1 MIRAFLASASLI
13 LLPVASPAAAQ
24 QQGASAQGGS
34 GSACKQNTKRR
45 RGSSM
50 LGSVLGGM
58 ASGALGGRLGGV
70 AAYIP
75 FNTVATLLT
84 DAIACKLDERE
95 QKQAAGATE
104 EAVRGGVG
112 TKSTWTS
119 SSRQGVSGSSTVL
132 AQTQTAGGGTC
143 MDVNDVIIVNGEET
157 TVSKRM
163 CRAPGSSGYTLSA

>member
-1 MIRAFLASASLI
+1 MIRVFLVSASL
-13 LLPVASPAAAQ
+13 LLVPVAAPAPAQ
-24 QQGASAQGGS
+24 EQGAQSPPAGS
-34 GSACKQNTKRR
+34 STCKNNPKKR

-50 LGSVLGGM
+50 FGSMLGGI
-58 ASGALGGRLGGV
+58 ASGALGGRLGGM
-70 AAYIP
+70 ASFIP
-75 FNTVATLLT
+75 FNTFATLLT
-84 DAIACKLDERE
+84 DAIACRLDEKE

-104 EAVRGGVG
+104 DAVRGGVG

-132 AQTQTAGGGTC
+132 AQTQTAQGGSC

-163 CRAPGSSGYTLSA
+163 CRAPGASGYVLAA